1 MFLRSKRLFLR
12 PFWPEEQA
20 PDNTL
25 AITLPGAAVRGEL
38 APIIGM
44 ARFERRQGLVALDLA
59 IAPEWQRQGFATEA
73 GRALVDWALFPYGW
87 AQGSN
92 AREPMA
98 IRKRLSPGESR
109 DAALE
114 AARLLLIEA
123 GPQAVTLKAVAA
135 RIGRTHANLLHHF
148 GSAAELQA
156 DLARH
161 ITGAICA
168 KIREVVLANRQ
179 GGGSPRDVV
188 DLTFDAFDR
197 EGAGALASWMLI
209 TGNRNALD
217 PIVETIHDLVVELDE
232 FGGETRRDTTLALT
246 LMALGDALLGGPLSR
261 ALELP
266 RTRARDCAEAML
278 VESMPEDFK
287 RMATAASTPADR

>member
-1 MFLRSKRLFLR
+1 
-12 PFWPEEQA
+12 
-20 PDNTL
+20 
-25 AITLPGAAVRGEL
+25 
-38 APIIGM
+38 
-44 ARFERRQGLVALDLA
+44 
-59 IAPEWQRQGFATEA
+59 
-73 GRALVDWALFPYGW
+73 
-87 AQGSN
+87 
-92 AREPMA
+92 MA

-156 DLARH
+156 DLARY

-168 KIREVVLANRQ
+168 KIRDVVLANRS
-179 GGGSPRDVV
+179 GVGSPRDVV

-266 RTRARDCAEAML
+266 RDRARECAEAML
-278 VESMPEDFK
+278 LETMPEEFR
-287 RMATAASTPADR
+287 RMGQVASTPADR